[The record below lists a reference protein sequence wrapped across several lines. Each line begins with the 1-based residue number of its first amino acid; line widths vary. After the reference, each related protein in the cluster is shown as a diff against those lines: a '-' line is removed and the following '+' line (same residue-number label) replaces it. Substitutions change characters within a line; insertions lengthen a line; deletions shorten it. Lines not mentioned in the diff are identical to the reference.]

1 MADFLDPDPALA
13 GEGSEKIMLK
23 RILPALE
30 EIIYPRYCLLC
41 HIRIA
46 LENQLRGVICRDCIE
61 KIKPNRPPFCRK
73 CGRKILKF
81 EAPENVCAE
90 CSKTQFCFER
100 AWASCTYE
108 GVIKEMVHNLK
119 YGNKI
124 MLAKVLSQMM
134 IDFVSDYHLP
144 LEACDCAIAIPLSP
158 RKLREREFNQA
169 EALADNLCAHIGLK
183 LLKNNLKRIRD
194 TRSQTELEKSRR
206 WQNMQGAFALRE
218 PGAVQGKT
226 ILLIDDVLTTGAT
239 ASEAAR
245 ALKNA
250 GAAGVYVLTLAN

>member
-1 MADFLDPDPALA
+1 MAAAIAPPAAGWLTGCAIHNLLFYLDKLPLSNTLISTLKRSRRVDNKLFYCYTQVKSALQARDFWQILLDPDPALA

-23 RILPALE
+23 QILQALE

-46 LENQLRGVICRDCIE
+46 LENQFRLVICRDCIE

-183 LLKNNLKRIRD
+183 LLRI
-194 TRSQTELEKSRR
+194 
-206 WQNMQGAFALRE
+206 
-218 PGAVQGKT
+218 
-226 ILLIDDVLTTGAT
+226 I
-239 ASEAAR
+239 
-245 ALKNA
+245 
-250 GAAGVYVLTLAN
+250 

>member
-1 MADFLDPDPALA
+1 
-13 GEGSEKIMLK
+13 MLK
-23 RILPALE
+23 RILRALE

-46 LENQLRGVICRDCIE
+46 LENQLREVICRDCIE
-61 KIKPNRPPFCRK
+61 KIRPNSPPFCRK
-73 CGRKILKF
+73 CGRKSLKF
-81 EAPENVCAE
+81 DASGNICAE
-90 CSKTQFCFER
+90 CSKTQFCFDR
-100 AWASCTYE
+100 AWASCSYE

-124 MLAKVLSQMM
+124 NLAKVLSRLM

-144 LEACDCAIAIPLSP
+144 LDSCDCAIAIPLSP

-169 EALADNLCAHIGLK
+169 EILADTIARHFNLKVQG
-183 LLKNNLKRIRD
+183 NNLKRIRD
-194 TRSQTELEKSRR
+194 TKSQTELEKSKR
-206 WQNMQGAFALRE
+206 WQNMQGAFTVKE
-218 PGAVQGKT
+218 PNAVKDKT